1 MSGRTADG
9 VGSGPPAGAGYRI
22 GVDVGGTFTDCVLMR
37 PDGSVVLEKAP
48 TTPGDQ
54 SDGVIAALGQAADAE
69 GISLE
74 QLLAQSQTIVHG
86 TTTGDNTMIQM
97 TGAPT
102 GLLVTR
108 GFRDEIEFR
117 RCYKEDIWDPSLPA
131 PYPIARRRVR
141 LEVDERM
148 TAEGEVLD
156 PLDEEGVRKA
166 TARLRAFGVTSI
178 AISFLHSYLNN
189 AHELRAREIV
199 LDEYPDVEM
208 VSLSHEVLP
217 KPPEFERTS
226 TTLVNAYVGPPI
238 ARYLGRLTTRLAEA
252 GYRHELLVA
261 TSSGGVATADAAA
274 RRAVATIGSGP
285 TGGVTAAAKVART
298 ADLGDVVSVD
308 MGGTSYDVCLIRD
321 GRPEIK
327 MDWNWFHRYCIGI
340 PMIDI
345 PSIGAGGGSI
355 VWEEGGVLHVGP
367 QSAQSDP
374 GPVCYG
380 RGGVEP
386 TVTDADLVL
395 GRLDPDGFAGGRMTL
410 DAGAALAA
418 LAEVGQRVAM
428 SAEEVAAAAVRLV
441 DANMTDAIRRVLS
454 LAGADPR
461 KLNLVAFGGMGG
473 VHASV
478 QARALG
484 MSKVVVPR
492 AAAGLSA
499 LGLLAANHV
508 VDDSRGYISPIAEVD
523 LTHLG
528 ALAADLEA
536 AARRELKVAN
546 VPDERIRL
554 EWSLLLVYPGQ
565 TFDVSIPVEH
575 PADVDAAVNEF
586 HRRNA
591 EARLIE
597 ARAQEPILRGVR
609 LTAIGEV
616 DQPAEEMLAE
626 VSGVEPRGR
635 RRMWVADRWH
645 DGVPVYDM
653 ADVRPGVVIAGP
665 AAITGPFT
673 TVIVGDSE
681 SASATRGGDTV
692 IDLGPQARPDP
703 AVGI

>member
-1 MSGRTADG
+1 VT
-9 VGSGPPAGAGYRI
+9 GYRI
-22 GVDVGGTFTDCVLMR
+22 GVDVGGTFTDCVLKR
-37 PDGSVVLEKAP
+37 PDGSLLLEKAP

-54 SDGVIAALGQAADAE
+54 SDGVIAALEQAATAE
-69 GISLE
+69 GLSLGE
-74 QLLAQSQTIVHG
+74 LLAKTDTIVHG

-102 GLLVTR
+102 GLLVTA

-141 LEVDERM
+141 LEIDERI
-148 TAEGEVLD
+148 TAEGEVD
-156 PLDEEGVRKA
+156 TPLDEEAVRKA

-178 AISFLHSYLNN
+178 AISFLHSYINHT
-189 AHELRAREIV
+189 HEVRAREIV

-238 ARYLGRLTTRLAEA
+238 ARYLRRLTSRLAEA
-252 GYRHELLVA
+252 GYAHELLVA
-261 TSSGGVATADAAA
+261 TSSGGVATAEAAA

-285 TGGVTAAAKVART
+285 TGGVTAAAKVAGE
-298 ADLGDVVSVD
+298 AGLGDVVSVD

-321 GRPEIK
+321 GRPEVK
-327 MDWNWFHRYCIGI
+327 MDWNWFHRYCIAI

-345 PSIGAGGGSI
+345 PSVGAGGGSI
-355 VWEEGGVLHVGP
+355 IWEEGGVLHVGP

-374 GPVCYG
+374 GPVCYR
-380 RGGVEP
+380 RGGTEP
-386 TVTDADLVL
+386 TVSDADLVL
-395 GRLDPDGFAGGRMTL
+395 GRLDPNGFAGGRMTL
-410 DAGAALAA
+410 DVEGARAALAR
-418 LAEVGQRVAM
+418 VGERVGLDV
-428 SAEEVAAAAVRLV
+428 EETAAAAVRLV
-441 DANMTDAIRRVLS
+441 DANMTDAVRRVLS

-473 VHASV
+473 VHANE
-478 QARALG
+478 QARELG
-484 MSKVVVPR
+484 MSRVVVPA
-492 AAAGLSA
+492 AAAGFSA
-499 LGLLAANHV
+499 LGLLSADHV

-528 ALAADLEA
+528 ALASELESN
-536 AARRELKVAN
+536 ARAELKVAN
-546 VPDERIRL
+546 VPDDRVRL

-575 PADVDAAVNEF
+575 YADVDAAVNEF

-597 ARAQEPILRGVR
+597 ARAQDPILRGVR
-609 LTAIGEV
+609 LVAIGEV
-616 DQPAEEMLAE
+616 EQPAQVVLESAA
-626 VSGVEPRGR
+626 SVEPRSR
-635 RRMWVADRWH
+635 RRMWLGGAWRDN
-645 DGVPVYDM
+645 VPVYDI
-653 ADVRPGVVIAGP
+653 ADVRPGVSLTGP
-665 AAITGPFT
+665 AAIAGPFT
-673 TVIVGDSE
+673 TVIVGPGE
-681 SASATRGGDTV
+681 RAQATPYGDV
-692 IDLGPQARPDP
+692 LIDL
-703 AVGI
+703 

>member
-1 MSGRTADG
+1 MT
-9 VGSGPPAGAGYRI
+9 GYRI
-22 GVDVGGTFTDCVLMR
+22 GVDVGGTFTDCVVMR
-37 PDGSVVLEKAP
+37 PDGSLLLEKAP

-54 SDGVIAALGQAADAE
+54 SDGVISALTQAAAAEGLSLDALLGQTD
-69 GISLE
+69 
-74 QLLAQSQTIVHG
+74 TIVHG

-97 TGAPT
+97 TGAHT
-102 GLLVTR
+102 GLIVTR

-148 TAEGEVLD
+148 TAEGEVET

-166 TARLRAFGVTSI
+166 AARLRAFGVTSI
-178 AISFLHSYLNN
+178 AISFLHSYLNH

-238 ARYLGRLTTRLAEA
+238 ARYLGRLTARLAEG
-252 GYRHELLVA
+252 GYSHELLVA

-285 TGGVTAAAKVART
+285 TGGVTASAKVAGK
-298 ADLGDVVSVD
+298 AGLGDVVSVD

-345 PSIGAGGGSI
+345 PSVGAGGGSI
-355 VWEEGGVLHVGP
+355 IWEEGGVLHVGP
-367 QSAQSDP
+367 QSAQSQP

-380 RGGVEP
+380 RGGTEP

-395 GRLDPDGFAGGRMTL
+395 GRLAPDGFANGRMTL
-410 DAGAALAA
+410 DVDAARAALAT
-418 LAEVGQRVAM
+418 VGERVGM
-428 SAEEVAAAAVRLV
+428 DVEEVAAAAVRIV
-441 DANMTDAIRRVLS
+441 DANMTDAVRRVLS

-473 VHASV
+473 VHANA

-484 MSKVVVPR
+484 MNRVVVPA
-492 AAAGLSA
+492 AAAGFSA
-499 LGLLAANHV
+499 LGLLSANHV
-508 VDDSRGYISPIAEVD
+508 VDDSRGYISPIAQVD

-528 ALAADLEA
+528 ALASELEA
-536 AARRELKVAN
+536 NARAELRVAN
-546 VPDERIRL
+546 VPDDRIKL

-565 TFDVSIPVEH
+565 TFDVSIPVDH

-597 ARAQEPILRGVR
+597 ARAQDPILRGVR
-609 LTAIGEV
+609 LVAVGEV
-616 DQPAEEMLAE
+616 TQPVDLVLERAT
-626 VSGVEPRGR
+626 SVEPHSK
-635 RRMWVADRWH
+635 RRMWMG
-645 DGVPVYDM
+645 DGWYDDVPVFAV
-653 ADVRPGVVIAGP
+653 ADVRPGVTIAGP
-665 AAITGPFT
+665 AAIAGPFT
-673 TVIVGDSE
+673 TVIVGAGE
-681 SASATRGGDTV
+681 RAQATSDGDIL
-692 IDLGPQARPDP
+692 IDL
-703 AVGI
+703 

>member
-1 MSGRTADG
+1 VSE
-9 VGSGPPAGAGYRI
+9 YRI
-22 GVDVGGTFTDCVLMR
+22 GVDVGGTFTDCVLKR
-37 PDGSVVLEKAP
+37 PDGTVLLEKAP

-54 SDGVIAALGQAADAE
+54 SDGVIAAITQVAAAE
-69 GISLE
+69 GLTVE
-74 QLLAQSQTIVHG
+74 QLLARTKTIVHG

-97 TGAPT
+97 SGAPT

-117 RCYKEDIWDPSLPA
+117 RCYKEDIWDPTLGA
-131 PYPIARRRVR
+131 PEPIARRRVR
-141 LEVDERM
+141 LEIDERM
-148 TAEGEVLD
+148 TAEGEVD
-156 PLDEEGVRKA
+156 TPLDEEQVRKA

-189 AHELRAREIV
+189 SHELRARDIV

-238 ARYLGRLTTRLAEA
+238 ARYLNRLTARLAEA
-252 GYRHELLVA
+252 GYAHELLVA
-261 TSSGGVATADAAA
+261 TSSGGVATAGAAA

-285 TGGVTAAAKVART
+285 TGGVSAAAQVAVKSG
-298 ADLGDVVSVD
+298 LGDVVSVD
-308 MGGTSYDVCLIRD
+308 MGGTSYDICLIRG

-345 PSIGAGGGSI
+345 PSVGAGGGSI
-355 VWEEGGVLHVGP
+355 AWEEGGVLHVGP
-367 QSAQSDP
+367 QSAQSQP
-374 GPVCYG
+374 GPVCYR
-380 RGGVEP
+380 RGGTEP

-395 GRLDPDGFAGGRMTL
+395 GRLDPAGFNNGRMEL
-410 DAGAALAA
+410 DTEAAHAALTK
-418 LAEVGQRVAM
+418 LGERVGMNAEDT
-428 SAEEVAAAAVRLV
+428 AAAAVRLV

-473 VHASV
+473 VHATT

-484 MSKVVVPR
+484 MTRVVVPR
-492 AAAGLSA
+492 AAAGFSA
-499 LGLLAANHV
+499 LGLLSANHV
-508 VDDSRGYISPIAEVD
+508 IDDSRGYITKVAEVD
-523 LTHLG
+523 LDHLRS
-528 ALAADLEA
+528 LASDLESN
-536 AARRELKVAN
+536 AREELRVAS
-546 VPDERIRL
+546 VPDDRMRM

-565 TFDVSIPVEH
+565 TFDVSIPVDG
-575 PADVDAAVNEF
+575 PAEVEAAVSEF

-609 LTAIGEV
+609 LTAVGEV
-616 DQPAEEMLAE
+616 DPPVDLILESAGSATPI
-626 VSGVEPRGR
+626 GH
-635 RRMWVADRWH
+635 RRMWIAEDWH
-645 DGVPVYDM
+645 DDAPVYDM
-653 ADVRPGVVIAGP
+653 NDVRPGVT
-665 AAITGPFT
+665 ITGPAGIKSAFT
-673 TVIVGDSE
+673 TVVLAPGETARATEQGDII
-681 SASATRGGDTV
+681 
-692 IDLGPQARPDP
+692 IDLN
-703 AVGI
+703 